1 MIMRLDKMLSHL
13 GYGSRKDVKQL
24 IRKKEVLVNGNIITN
39 DDFKVD
45 SENDEVVVF
54 DEVVNYTS
62 LVYIMLNKPANVI
75 SSTYDN

>member
-39 DDFKVD
+39 DDFNRRIPLSKR
-45 SENDEVVVF
+45 E
-54 DEVVNYTS
+54 
-62 LVYIMLNKPANVI
+62 
-75 SSTYDN
+75 